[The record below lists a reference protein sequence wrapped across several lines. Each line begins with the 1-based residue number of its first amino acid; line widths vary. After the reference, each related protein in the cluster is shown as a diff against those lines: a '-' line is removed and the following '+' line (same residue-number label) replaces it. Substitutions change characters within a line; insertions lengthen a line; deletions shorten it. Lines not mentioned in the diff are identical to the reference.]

1 MADEEVVQRL
11 DLILA
16 TLRLAFAPQLRE
28 ARDEM
33 RGNPV
38 TAAILDATEDW
49 TASTGIQST
58 VAKKTGAHAATV
70 RARLSELADQGVLA
84 GRGTE
89 RKMEYRRTALI

>member
-1 MADEEVVQRL
+1 MADEDVVQRL

-28 ARDEM
+28 VRDEM

-38 TAAILDATEDW
+38 TAAILDATENW

-58 VAKKTGAHAATV
+58 VAKKTGAHAPTV
-70 RARLSELADQGVLA
+70 RDCRSSPTRAYLRAA
-84 GRGTE
+84 GPSA
-89 RKMEYRRTALI
+89 K